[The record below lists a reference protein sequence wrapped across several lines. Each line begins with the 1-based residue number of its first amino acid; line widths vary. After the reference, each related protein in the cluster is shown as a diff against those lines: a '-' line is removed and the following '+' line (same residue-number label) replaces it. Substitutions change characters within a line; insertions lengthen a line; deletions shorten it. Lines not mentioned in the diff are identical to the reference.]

1 MKIYDISLP
10 IYPGFVVW
18 PGNPEVVFTL
28 RNSTANGDIAN
39 VTDISLCTHT
49 STHMD
54 APRHFVHE
62 APTMEQVDL
71 NIVYGPALVIDVGDV
86 NEVTVDV
93 LERADIPVGTVR
105 LLIKSR
111 NGKYWDGDLS
121 IFHTDYVAIH
131 EDAARWILA
140 HGIKLIGIDYFSIAP
155 FHDLVTTHRILLSAG
170 VIALEA
176 IDLRQVMPGVY
187 TLAALPLKLIGS
199 DGCPVRAILVEA

>member
-1 MKIYDISLP
+1 MKIHDISMPL
-10 IYPGFVVW
+10 YPGFVVW
-18 PGNPEVVFTL
+18 PGNPEVAFTL
-28 RNSTANGDIAN
+28 RSSTARGDTAN

-62 APTMEQVDL
+62 APTMEQIDL

-86 NEVTVDV
+86 DEITVAD
-93 LERADIPVGTVR
+93 LEKATIPAGTVR

-121 IFHTDYVAIH
+121 VFHTDYVGIH
-131 EDAARWILA
+131 EDAARWLLA
-140 HGIKLIGIDYFSIAP
+140 HGIKLVGIDYFSIAP
-155 FHDLVTTHRILLSAG
+155 FYDLVTTHRILLGQG

-176 IDLRQVMPGVY
+176 IDLRQIKPGNY
-187 TLAALPLKLIGS
+187 TLAALPLKLVGS
-199 DGCPVRAILVEA
+199 DGCPVRAILVEN